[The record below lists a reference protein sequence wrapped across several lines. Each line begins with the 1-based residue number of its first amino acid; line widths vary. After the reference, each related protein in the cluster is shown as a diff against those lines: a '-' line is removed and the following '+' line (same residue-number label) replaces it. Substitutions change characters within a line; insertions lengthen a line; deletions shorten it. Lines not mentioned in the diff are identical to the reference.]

1 MKDLNA
7 EYAELLK
14 QKKEVY
20 PGYHKAREA
29 REEMQ
34 RLLRAQKNIERFFAD
49 ETPQPDRQQSR

>member
-1 MKDLNA
+1 MPKMKDLNA

-20 PGYHKAREA
+20 PGDHKA

-49 ETPQPDRQQSR
+49 ETPQPNRQQSR